1 MLQEIKKNKRS
12 TPKTK
17 KRDNSTELPR
27 LVLVLNCVEVNRIP
41 NSSWSAQP
49 IWFIS
54 ARLLLLRMVLY
65 IKILNELQSLGM
77 MGELITGGV
86 YGREKCG

>member
-1 MLQEIKKNKRS
+1 
-12 TPKTK
+12 
-17 KRDNSTELPR
+17 
-27 LVLVLNCVEVNRIP
+27 IP

-54 ARLLLLRMVLY
+54 ARLLLLWMVLY